1 METVRIQGSTRLTIK
16 NKTQRL
22 RWNISVQPIKNN
34 TSRVK
39 VNAVVDNKKIIM
51 DAVFTPRGKKM
62 DIEGYKI
69 LNGNKTPVSYKN
81 VDLKKL
87 SKGIA

>member
-1 METVRIQGSTRLTIK
+1 METIRIQGSTRLTVK

-22 RWNISVQPIKNN
+22 RWNISVQPIKH

-39 VNAVVDNKKIIM
+39 VNAVVDKQKIIM

-69 LNGNKTPVSYKN
+69 LNGHKTPVSYKN
-81 VDLKKL
+81 VNLKKL

>member
-1 METVRIQGSTRLTIK
+1 
-16 NKTQRL
+16 
-22 RWNISVQPIKNN
+22 
-34 TSRVK
+34 
-39 VNAVVDNKKIIM
+39 M

-81 VDLKKL
+81 VYLKKL